1 MRIFFQAIVMLLFLA
16 PMKSEA
22 LSCTYR
28 TDTIIGKCSKSSCEK
43 VLYVAYE
50 KAWGPCRQR
59 PVVLDAPIWAKP
71 VLEGELSELD
81 SFEGIRMVQL
91 TLNWRFWL
99 WSDQKKGLEAYRE
112 IKAEGGRI
120 EPGDIKFLSEE
131 SLSELRSKWKNLE
144 EREYYKYTLI
154 RVIDW
159 TLLALSIVLLAYTVK
174 WFCRI
179 LNSSKTNL
187 YLALIVFL
195 QIVWFMLAVGPT
207 LVFVYSVFSLIAL
220 VIPFALFF
228 EIGYSI
234 RYWWRKRYSS

>member
-1 MRIFFQAIVMLLFLA
+1 MRIFSLAIVMLFYLVS
-16 PMKSEA
+16 MTSEA
-22 LSCTYR
+22 SFCLYP
-28 TDTIIGKCSKSSCEK
+28 TDTIIGKCSKNSCEQ
-43 VLYVAYE
+43 VLYIAYE
-50 KAWGPCRQR
+50 KTWGPCRQR
-59 PVVLDAPIWAKP
+59 PVVLEAPIWAKP
-71 VLEGELSELD
+71 VLEEELSELD
-81 SFEGIRMVQL
+81 SFEGVRMVQL
-91 TLNWRFWL
+91 TLNLSFWI
-99 WSDQKKGLEAYRE
+99 WSDRKKGLEAYRE
-112 IKAEGGRI
+112 VKAEGVRI
-120 EPGDIKFLSEE
+120 ERGDIKFLSEE
-131 SLSELRSKWKNLE
+131 SLSELRSKWKSLE

-154 RVIDW
+154 RAIDW

-195 QIVWFMLAVGPT
+195 QIVWFLLAVGPT